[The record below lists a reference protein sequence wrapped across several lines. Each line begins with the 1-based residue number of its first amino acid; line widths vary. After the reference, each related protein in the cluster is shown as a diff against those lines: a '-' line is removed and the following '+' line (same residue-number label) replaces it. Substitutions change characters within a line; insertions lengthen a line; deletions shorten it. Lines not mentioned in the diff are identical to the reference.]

1 MIGFNIL
8 VIFLAALVP
17 LVVGFIWYNPKVL
30 GTAWMEASGM
40 TPEKGKTGNMPL
52 IFGLT
57 YLFSVFLAFAMST
70 MVVHQFHLR
79 SILMNEPGLNDPNS
93 EVGMMVKAFMD
104 KYGTNFRTFKHGML
118 HGFLGGVMI
127 ALPMIGVNALFEQR
141 GFKYIAIN
149 VGYWVVSMTLMG
161 GVICAF
167 V

>member
-1 MIGFNIL
+1 MVGFNIL

-30 GTAWMEASGM
+30 GNAWMEASGM
-40 TPEKGKTGNMPL
+40 TTEKAKKGNMPL

-79 SILMNEPGLNDPNS
+79 SILMNEPGLSDPNS

-104 KYGTNFRTFKHGML
+104 KYGNNFRTFKHGML
-118 HGFLGGVMI
+118 HGFLGGIMI

-161 GVICAF
+161 GVICAY